1 MTKGRKANGQ
11 MSDKFSPD
19 EAVFY
24 RVRHNDDDMIRNLHR
39 LYDSVRDEPVPE
51 YLMDLLKKLPQ

>member
-1 MTKGRKANGQ
+1 
-11 MSDKFSPD
+11 MSDKCAPD
-19 EAVFY
+19 EAMHY

-51 YLMDLLKKLPQ
+51 YLMDLLRKLPD

>member
-1 MTKGRKANGQ
+1 